1 MNAQSANREDYK
13 MEFDPASIK
22 HMGLQMYSTLP
33 AVITELVANC
43 WDANAT
49 KVAISIPETPI
60 SPSNSEI
67 VIADDGIGMSD
78 QDIRERYLVVGRDRR
93 EQEGK
98 DQTPEPFRRK
108 VMGRKGIGKFSA
120 FGIATEI
127 EMESI
132 KDGNASRFKMNYDQ
146 MLSAGPERSIAFPPL
161 DPSGA
166 VSEGTLITLR
176 HITKFHN
183 TRIPL
188 AHLRRRLARRFAIIG
203 GDHQFEVSINNT
215 PISVEDRDLKRLLER
230 DKDNQPYIWNYNQE
244 EIKPE
249 TGWTVSGWIGALRRT
264 NPASDDIERGIA
276 LLARGK
282 MVQEPFVFE
291 AVVGQQFA
299 LSYLIGELHV
309 DFVDENEDTV
319 GTSRNTLVW
328 DTEPNK
334 ALKEWGKTQVN
345 RIARQWAAKRK
356 LDNIH
361 KLEANPIYQSF
372 RQRSQDNQD
381 VRGFR
386 LADRLIRQAIGQNP
400 EATAEDIEPI
410 VQNSLDFLEFSA
422 FEEIAE
428 ELAEA
433 RITDVAQL
441 LHLFSEWQII
451 EAKELA
457 RVTYGRIKTI
467 EKLQNLVDNNAL
479 EVPTLHQFLKEFP
492 WVINPKWTLVDDE
505 VRYSEL
511 LKKKFPEEHNIPE
524 SDRRIDFLCIREGK
538 DLIAVEIK
546 RPHLRA
552 STKELK
558 QIEDYVIFLREE
570 IEATTDPE
578 HRYESVIGYL
588 LCGDVVDTSVARGRT
603 NNLAKAGIYVRR
615 YRDMLI
621 QVETMHKDL
630 LQKYDDLQ
638 EAKRQGQS
646 RREQEH
652 TS

>member
-1 MNAQSANREDYK
+1 MNAQSVNREDYK

-132 KDGNASRFKMNYDQ
+132 KDGNTSRFKMNYDQ

-166 VSEGTLITLR
+166 VSKGTLITLR

-188 AHLRRRLARRFAIIG
+188 VPLRRRLARRFAIIG
-203 GDHQFEVSINNT
+203 SDHQFEVSINNT

-230 DKDNQPYIWNYNQE
+230 DKDDQPYIWNFEEE

-264 NPASDDIERGIA
+264 SPASDDIERGIA

-334 ALKEWGKTQVN
+334 ALKEWGKNQVN
-345 RIARQWAAKRK
+345 RIAREWARKRK

-361 KLEANPIYQSF
+361 KLEANPSYQSF
-372 RQRSQDNQD
+372 RQRSQDNQE

-386 LADRLIRQAIGQNP
+386 LADRLIRQTIEQNP
-400 EATAEDIEPI
+400 DATPEEIEPI
-410 VQNSLDFLEFSA
+410 IQNSLDFLEFNA
-422 FEEIAE
+422 FEEIAKD
-428 ELAEA
+428 LAKA
-433 RITDVAQL
+433 RVDDAAQIL
-441 LHLFSEWQII
+441 RLFSEWQIV
-451 EAKELA
+451 EAKELS
-457 RVTYGRIKTI
+457 RVTLGRIETI
-467 EKLQNLVDNNAL
+467 EKLQNLIDNNAL

-492 WVINPKWTLVDDE
+492 WVIDPKWTLVDDE

-511 LKKKFPEEHNIPE
+511 LKKNFPEAPNTPE

-538 DLIAVEIK
+538 VLIAVEIK
-546 RPHLRA
+546 RPNLRA
-552 STKELK
+552 STKELN
-558 QIEDYVIFLREE
+558 QIEEYVRFLKFEVQP
-570 IEATTDPE
+570 TTDPE
-578 HRYESVIGYL
+578 HRYEDVIGYL
-588 LCGDVVDTSVARGRT
+588 LCGDVASSSAARGKT
-603 NNLAKAGIYVRR
+603 DFLANSGIYVRR
-615 YRDMLI
+615 YRDMLS
-621 QVETMHKDL
+621 QVEALHRDV
-630 LQKYDDLQ
+630 LQKYNDLQ
-638 EAKRQGQS
+638 QAKRRGQGLRQ
-646 RREQEH
+646 
-652 TS
+652 